1 MRRETWYVAV
11 VVGVTLLTLGGSA
24 NAQFVCPSPSSPEE
38 GRTLA
43 GENFAAAQEAYE
55 MGRPMRALAHYQCSY
70 QLAPHH
76 NTLYNI
82 GVLAEGIGEL
92 QTAVESYREY
102 LSRYPDAPERD
113 DITGRLAGLRA
124 RMPVTPEPTPPP
136 TPPEPEPTPPPTPP
150 EPEPTPPPPPPE
162 PEPQPEPEQGGTT
175 IGRIMAWV
183 TLGLGVAIAG
193 AGGAL
198 YGVAASRHNEFELE
212 LEREVM
218 TYNELDELGQ
228 SGWGLELAG
237 WVLMGTGLAAIA
249 ASVVLFVALPAR
261 HPAGT
266 ASGDQRRATITP
278 MLGEGTLGL
287 SFSGSF

>member
-11 VVGVTLLTLGGSA
+11 AVGIALLTLGGNAS
-24 NAQFVCPSPSSPEE
+24 AQFVCPSPSSAEE
-38 GRTLA
+38 ARTLA

-55 MGRPMRALAHYQCSY
+55 MGRPMRALAHYQCSF

-92 QTAVESYREY
+92 QTAIESYREY
-102 LSRYPDAPERD
+102 LSRFPDAPETD
-113 DITGRLAGLRA
+113 DITQRLASVRA
-124 RMPVTPEPTPPP
+124 RMPAE
-136 TPPEPEPTPPPTPP
+136 PEPEPTPPP
-150 EPEPTPPPPPPE
+150 EPEPTPPPPPEPE
-162 PEPQPEPEQGGTT
+162 PTPPPPPPEPQPEPEQGGTT

-183 TLGLGVAIAG
+183 SLGLGVAIAG

-198 YGVAASRHNEFELE
+198 YGVAASRNAEFLT
-212 LEREVM
+212 ERDDRDW
-218 TYNELDELGQ
+218 TYNELDAFGQ
-228 SGWGLELAG
+228 SGWGLEIAG

-266 ASGDQRRATITP
+266 ASRDGQRATLVP